1 MIRLSHNFSNDFDA
15 GILLITFNK
24 PMVLSRLT
32 SSILLYRVWQGSDF
46 DINAELAEQEV
57 QLCTLNVADK
67 LNETSV
73 FLPFVAKK
81 YSIEKHSL

>member
-1 MIRLSHNFSNDFDA
+1 
-15 GILLITFNK
+15 
-24 PMVLSRLT
+24 
-32 SSILLYRVWQGSDF
+32 VWQGSDF

-81 YSIEKHSL
+81 YSIENHTHQTSQLGCDSKMFLKRIVLKI